1 MVRITWQ
8 LAHTSSHFVSSA
20 SVIVRERLV
29 TISLMFPTFS

>member
-8 LAHTSSHFVSSA
+8 LAHTSSHFSSSA
-20 SVIVRERLV
+20 IVIVRELFP